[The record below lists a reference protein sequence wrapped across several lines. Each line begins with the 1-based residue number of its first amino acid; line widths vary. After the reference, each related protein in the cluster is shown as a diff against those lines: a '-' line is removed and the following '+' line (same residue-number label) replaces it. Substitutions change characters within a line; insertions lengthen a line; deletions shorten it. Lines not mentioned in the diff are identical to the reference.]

1 MNKAE
6 IIAEL
11 HKTLGLSVVFQE
23 RLSALLV
30 EETYQPHQIIDSP
43 GNQHHR
49 MWLIAS
55 GIVRTYYFNDQGKQM
70 TEAFYLPGEL
80 LFFWEGYLSHQID
93 HYVEA
98 LQLTRALTVRYAEI
112 PAIRQ
117 YPEGDELIRYFIAK
131 YRTTEL
137 FKSRL
142 LSKNAEER
150 YREFRKVYPLIFR
163 EVPLKLIASYLNM
176 TRENLSRL
184 ISSDR

>member
-1 MNKAE
+1 MNKAD

-11 HKTLGLSVVFQE
+11 HKALDLSVGFQE
-23 RLSALLV
+23 RLHALLV

-49 MWLIAS
+49 MWLLAS
-55 GIVRTYYFNDQGKQM
+55 GIVRTYYFNDQGKQL
-70 TEAFYLPGEL
+70 TDAFYLPGEL
-80 LFFWEGYLSHQID
+80 LFFWEGYLSQQIH

-98 LQLTRALTVRYAEI
+98 LQHTRALTLRYADI

-117 YPEGDELIRYFIAK
+117 YPEGDELIRYFIAR
-131 YRTTEL
+131 YRATEL